1 MRVFERVV
9 IVGVGLLGASLG
21 MALRQR
27 RAARRVTGVGRSGS
41 PSVGIA
47 LERGAIDDAAGSVGE
62 VAGAAELI
70 VLCTPVRQFPEML
83 SGLRGRVGQGTVV
96 TDVGSTK
103 RQVMQWARETL
114 GEAGGGRGAFVG
126 SHPMAG
132 SEKRGPEHARADL
145 FEGAT
150 CFVCAGDGENG
161 HAAKVESL
169 WQQVGMRTVRTDA
182 ATHDKWVAQV
192 SHGPHAVAFAL
203 MNAAARDPAC
213 LAAAAGS
220 FADMT
225 RVAGSDAEMWT
236 DIFVTNRDAVVAALD
251 GFSTELGHLREAIAR
266 GDDGAIGRTIGRA
279 RAERERFL
287 AAFGQRK
294 N

>member
-1 MRVFERVV
+1 
-9 IVGVGLLGASLG
+9 

-27 RAARRVTGVGRSGS
+27 RLARRVTGVGRAKSA
-41 PSVGIA
+41 SVGIA
-47 LERGAIDDAAGSVGE
+47 RERGAIDDDAERVEA
-62 VAGAAELI
+62 VAGDAELI
-70 VLCTPVRQFPEML
+70 VLCTPVRQFSDML
-83 SGLRGRVGQGTVV
+83 ARMRGKLGSGTVV

-103 RQVMQWARETL
+103 RQVMQWAGEML
-114 GEAGGGRGAFVG
+114 GEARGAFVG

-132 SEKRGPEHARADL
+132 SEKRGPAHARADL

-150 CFVCAGDGENG
+150 CFVCPGDGADG
-161 HAAKVESL
+161 QAAKVEAL

-192 SHGPHAVAFAL
+192 SHGPHALAFAL

-220 FADMT
+220 FTDMT

-236 DIFVTNRDAVVAALD
+236 DIFLTNRDGVVAALD
-251 GFSTELGHLREAIAR
+251 GFLTELGHLRDAIAR
-266 GDDGAIGRTIGRA
+266 GDEDAIGRAIGRA

-287 AAFGQRK
+287 AAYGQRK
-294 N
+294 E